1 MMAKEVR
8 KAFAKGVNA
17 FGDVIEVFADTYA
30 FNSKVE
36 AVENLSDSSIKGTE
50 NMSLTEKAEV
60 VETVFDKLKRKK

>member
-36 AVENLSDSSIKGTE
+36 AVENLSDSNIKGTE

-60 VETVFDKLKRKK
+60 VESVFDKLKRK

>member
-60 VETVFDKLKRKK
+60 VETVFDKLKRK

>member
-1 MMAKEVR
+1 MMAREVR

-17 FGDVIEVFADTYA
+17 FGDVIEVFADTYS

-36 AVENLSDSSIKGTE
+36 AVENLSDASIEGTQ

-60 VETVFDKLKRKK
+60 VNDVFDKLKRK

>member
-60 VETVFDKLKRKK
+60 VENVFDKLKRK

>member
-1 MMAKEVR
+1 MAKEVR

-60 VETVFDKLKRKK
+60 VESVFDKLKRK

>member
-1 MMAKEVR
+1 MAKEVR

-36 AVENLSDSSIKGTE
+36 AVENLSDSNIKGTE

-60 VETVFDKLKRKK
+60 VESVFDKLKRK